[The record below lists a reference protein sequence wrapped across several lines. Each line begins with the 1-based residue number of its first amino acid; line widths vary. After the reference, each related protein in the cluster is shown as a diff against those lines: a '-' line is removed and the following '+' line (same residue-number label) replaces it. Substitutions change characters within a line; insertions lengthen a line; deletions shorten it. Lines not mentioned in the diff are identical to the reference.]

1 MEALGEARQGPLRLM
16 NTLRALLT
24 VWVCQIVEPRSV
36 FMALEGAL
44 RDRAGPTQAIL
55 SPGAEARQTP
65 RELIL
70 GDMLGGT
77 GMACGYEG
85 RYLDLRFWGW

>member
-16 NTLRALLT
+16 NTFRALLT
-24 VWVCQIVEPRSV
+24 VWVCQVVEPV

-55 SPGAEARQTP
+55 PPGAEAMQTA
-65 RELIL
+65 REPIL

-77 GMACGYEG
+77 GMACGKLLGTQE
-85 RYLDLRFWGW
+85 

>member
-1 MEALGEARQGPLRLM
+1 MEALGEAPQGPLRLM

-24 VWVCQIVEPRSV
+24 VWVCQVMEPRPV

-55 SPGAEARQTP
+55 SPGAEAMQAP
-65 RELIL
+65 RANTEGHVGWHRNCLWVRGKVL
-70 GDMLGGT
+70 GT
-77 GMACGYEG
+77 QE
-85 RYLDLRFWGW
+85 